1 MKVQNLRLSFIDKI
15 ESRLQY
21 YLHIKNNVII
31 QALCNLQ
38 YLLGENLLARIFTKI
53 KGANPVYKVWMYN
66 MQGKLW
72 CFFAPNQRKLWSQ
85 TFRLEVLTY
94 THKD

>member
-1 MKVQNLRLSFIDKI
+1 MDKI

-38 YLLGENLLARIFTKI
+38 YLLGQNLIALIFTII
-53 KGANPVYKVWMYN
+53 KGANPVYNEWMYN
-66 MQGKLW
+66 MQGNCGVFCPKSEKIMV
-72 CFFAPNQRKLWSQ
+72 PN
-85 TFRLEVLTY
+85 F
-94 THKD
+94 

>member
-1 MKVQNLRLSFIDKI
+1 MKIQKSKAIFIDKI

-31 QALCNLQ
+31 QALCYLQ

-53 KGANPVYKVWMYN
+53 KGANPVYKVWIYN
-66 MQGKLW
+66 TQGNCDVFCPKSEKIM
-72 CFFAPNQRKLWSQ
+72 APNFQAG
-85 TFRLEVLTY
+85 
-94 THKD
+94 